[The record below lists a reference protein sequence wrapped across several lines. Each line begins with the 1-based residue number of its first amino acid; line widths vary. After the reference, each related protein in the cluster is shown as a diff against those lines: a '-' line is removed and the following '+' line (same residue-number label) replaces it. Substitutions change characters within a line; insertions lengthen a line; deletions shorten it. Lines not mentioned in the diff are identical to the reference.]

1 MSSGYAKVSI
11 TLPEPLLAEVKA
23 RVGARGLS
31 AFVAQV
37 LEAEVRREGLRE
49 FLAQQEAR
57 FGPIPEDVLEE
68 TLRSWFGH
76 EDN

>member
-11 TLPEPLLAEVKA
+11 TLPMPLLERIKG

-31 AFVAQV
+31 AYVAQA

-57 FGPIPEDVLEE
+57 FGPIPESVLEE
-68 TLRSWFGH
+68 TRRAWFGQ
-76 EDN
+76 DDD